1 MTYLSNG
8 CASTVLLL
16 LREGGGW
23 TSVWDDCMLQ
33 ESWGR
38 KRGWRAKF
46 GKKIKMGVF
55 RFFLEMEEQ
64 RTLCVDIHR
73 DW

>member
-1 MTYLSNG
+1 MRID
-8 CASTVLLL
+8 CVAPFE
-16 LREGGGW
+16 RGGGW

-38 KRGWRAKF
+38 KRGWRAEF
-46 GKKIKMGVF
+46 GKKIKMGIF